1 MDGLLNPNIA
11 QLNQLLTLGSLPFLL
26 NQNFPLNSTN
36 QLEMNVNEESKQ
48 GQSDR
53 SLTPQPYSPT
63 ASADDSFENTTG
75 DRGSRPAAFNRIF
88 VSYPRDATE
97 YELNLAFKRFGT
109 ILDTLIIRDRHSK
122 IDKGVLILKKCPRR

>member
-26 NQNFPLNSTN
+26 NQGFPLNQVTNNN
-36 QLEMNVNEESKQ
+36 QLELNVNEERDQ
-48 GQSDR
+48 RQRNGR
-53 SLTPQPYSPT
+53 SLSPAPYSPNV
-63 ASADDSFENTTG
+63 SLDDDTEYATSE
-75 DRGSRPAAFNRIF
+75 RGLRTSFNRIF

-122 IDKGVLILKKCPRR
+122 IDKG